1 MAWQILSRLL
11 LGGVLLA
18 SAGAYE
24 AVPVLICGL
33 VVGGSAVPIS
43 LKAYKNRVLRKAELG
58 IGDLEGLVERRLAEF
73 EDRNFHYL
81 NELDDRNV
89 DRIEAV
95 EERID
100 YTERLVARRSEAYV
114 PESKAFRG
122 LPVVTPI

>member
-1 MAWQILSRLL
+1 MVWQILSRLF
-11 LGGVLLA
+11 LGGVLVA
-18 SAGAYE
+18 AAGAYE

-33 VVGGSAVPIS
+33 FVGGSAVPIS
-43 LKAYKNRVLRKAELG
+43 LKAYKDRVLRKAELG
-58 IGDLEGLVERRLAEF
+58 IGDLEGMVERRLAEF
-73 EDRNFHYL
+73 EDRNFQYL

-100 YTERLVARRSEAYV
+100 YTERMLARRSEVYV
-114 PESKAFRG
+114 PDNRPFRG

>member
-58 IGDLEGLVERRLAEF
+58 IGDLEGLLERRLAEF
-73 EDRNFHYL
+73 EDRNFQCF
-81 NELDDRNV
+81 NELEDRNA

-100 YTERLVARRSEAYV
+100 YTERLLARRSEAYV
-114 PESKAFRG
+114 PESQGFRG